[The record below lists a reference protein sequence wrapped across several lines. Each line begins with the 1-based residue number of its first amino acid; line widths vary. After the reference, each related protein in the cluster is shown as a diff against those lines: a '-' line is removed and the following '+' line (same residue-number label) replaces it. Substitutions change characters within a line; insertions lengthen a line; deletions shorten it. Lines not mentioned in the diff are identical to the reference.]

1 MSDLP
6 AIDPAGHLIH
16 LGPQKTGTTAIQV
29 ALFGVRDQLPEYGA
43 YYPGGSYRR
52 RRAGWALGLPG
63 APRGMKRDLRYWRS
77 LVQEVQA
84 AEGLRVCI
92 SDENYARA
100 NRETA
105 QKIVTDL
112 AGPTTQIVAV
122 AKRFDK
128 LLPSQWQERV
138 KSGQQRDFEQWLR
151 VILDGEPA
159 EFDYEYWNFW
169 QGHDFAKL
177 VERWTE
183 FVPAEKFTLIIADD
197 SDRNQLYRVFEQLL
211 ALPTGLLRSDA
222 SKSNESVRWSEL
234 EFLRGLRQMYLD
246 SGGPIE
252 ELSRLRNAV
261 VNSLRAS
268 TTAPLGPKSPPFPD
282 WAVERLQE
290 LGAQRAEQAA
300 NLPVRVV
307 GDAASLARVELEPDP
322 GITADQL
329 VIPVDRVVS
338 IAQGILKAQGAF
350 EPLPQAAEAA
360 PASAAPAPEP
370 STPLA
375 DASTRQLA
383 GALLRRIT
391 GRS

>member
-1 MSDLP
+1 
-6 AIDPAGHLIH
+6 
-16 LGPQKTGTTAIQV
+16 
-29 ALFGVRDQLPEYGA
+29 
-43 YYPGGSYRR
+43 
-52 RRAGWALGLPG
+52 
-63 APRGMKRDLRYWRS
+63 MKRDLRYWRS

-183 FVPAEKFTLIIADD
+183 FVPPEKFTLIIADD

-234 EFLRGLRQMYLD
+234 EFLRGLRRMYLD
-246 SGGPIE
+246 NGGPIE

-261 VNSLRAS
+261 VNSLRSS

-350 EPLPQAAEAA
+350 EPLPQAPEAA
-360 PASAAPAPEP
+360 PASAAPTPEP
-370 STPLA
+370 TTPLA